1 MKRTVKQ
8 IVGTPPHIVAEQ
20 ARQRGVVGMGKDFGF
35 FVPPAVLKSAGIGAA
50 PVVVPASE
58 TVLDVDRWGHRRAA
72 DIAERWQA
80 QGVAA
85 AGLPVIADAHEA
97 LFSPAPQPVERPAD
111 ASRAAWWKQLMET
124 PEYRALH
131 NQTMLEPELSEIAAA
146 QVCREWAAYT
156 EEQPEQPPAQPGQQP
171 AEPGSDGEPIKDTL
185 ARMRSTAKAL
195 QQAQDDVETARNTSA
210 GIGAGDA
217 AMLDPAT
224 LRAMFQRVRN
234 DRLLRAIMDMAGRM
248 RSLCRALQR
257 SKVRHGRDDTVGV
270 ELGGDIARLVPSE
283 LMQLACGIP
292 EVELL
297 ALHRVATRR
306 ALCREYR
313 GREKVGRG
321 PIVVSVDESASMEGE
336 RITAAK
342 GLALAL
348 AWLAHHQ
355 RRWIMLAGYSGD
367 AKCTRY
373 VAAPGKSEPAKLLDW
388 CSHMWNGGTVLDGPL
403 ATVPGWWPEV
413 KPPKGKVD
421 HIIITDG
428 QVSLPSALRDS
439 YRTWAQSEQVKTYG
453 IIIGCR
459 DAGGIREVA
468 DRVWCLPDLNIDSAA
483 VTEVLSI

>member
-1 MKRTVKQ
+1 MSADILDFDAR
-8 IVGTPPHIVAEQ
+8 PDAVA
-20 ARQRGVVGMGKDFGF
+20 
-35 FVPPAVLKSAGIGAA
+35 PAGIGALQQAA
-50 PVVVPASE
+50 PESE
-58 TVLDVDRWGHRRAA
+58 TVLAVDRWGQRRAT
-72 DIAERWQA
+72 DIAERWVQSGIPGE
-80 QGVAA
+80 Q
-85 AGLPVIADAHEA
+85 PVIADAHEA
-97 LFSPAPQPVERPAD
+97 LFSPVPAIAERPAD
-111 ASRAAWWKQLMET
+111 ASRAAWWRQLMET

-131 NQTMLEPELSEIAAA
+131 NQTMLDPELSEIAAA
-146 QVCREWAAYT
+146 QVCREWVAYA
-156 EEQPEQPPAQPGQQP
+156 EQQP
-171 AEPGSDGEPIKDTL
+171 DPPQDGRPGDQPAPGSDGEPIKDTL
-185 ARMRSTAKAL
+185 TRMRSTAKAL
-195 QQAQDDVETARNTSA
+195 EQARDDVQTAKDTSA
-210 GIGAGDA
+210 GIGGGDA
-217 AMLDPAT
+217 STLDPGT
-224 LRAMFQRVRN
+224 LRAMFQRVRD

-270 ELGGDIARLVPSE
+270 ELGGDIARLIPSE
-283 LMQLACGIP
+283 LLQLSCGIP
-292 EVELL
+292 EVELQ
-297 ALHRVATRR
+297 ALYRVATRR

-321 PIVVSVDESASMEGE
+321 PIVVSVDESASMDGD
-336 RITAAK
+336 RIAAAK

-355 RRWIMLAGYSGD
+355 KRWIMMAGYSGD

-373 VAAPGKSEPAKLLDW
+373 IAAPGKSEPAKLLDW
-388 CSHMWNGGTVLDGPL
+388 CSHLWNEGTVLDGPL

-428 QVSLPSALRDS
+428 EVSLPPALRDS
-439 YRTWAQSEQVKTYG
+439 YRAWAQAEQVRTYG

>member
-1 MKRTVKQ
+1 MIDILEFDARPDAV
-8 IVGTPPHIVAEQ
+8 TPI
-20 ARQRGVVGMGKDFGF
+20 
-35 FVPPAVLKSAGIGAA
+35 GICAA
-50 PVVVPASE
+50 PVAVPESE
-58 TVLDVDRWGHRRAA
+58 TVLAVDRWGHRRAA

-80 QGVAA
+80 ADVQTSD
-85 AGLPVIADAHEA
+85 LPVIADAHEA
-97 LFSPAPQPVERPAD
+97 LFSPSPVSAGRPAD
-111 ASRAAWWKQLMET
+111 AKRAAWWKQLMET

-146 QVCREWAAYT
+146 QVCREWAAYA
-156 EEQPEQPPAQPGQQP
+156 EQQPEPPPPQPGQQP
-171 AEPGSDGEPIKDTL
+171 AAEPGSDGEPIKNTL
-185 ARMRSTAKAL
+185 TRMRSTAKAL

-217 AMLDPAT
+217 ATLDPAT
-224 LRAMFQRVRN
+224 LRAMFKRVRD

-283 LMQLACGIP
+283 LLQLGCGIP
-292 EVELL
+292 EVELQ
-297 ALHRVATRR
+297 ALYRVATRR
-306 ALCREYR
+306 ALCREYS

-321 PIVVSVDESASMEGE
+321 PIVVSVDESSSMHGD

-355 RRWIMLAGYSGD
+355 KRWIMLAGYSGD

-373 VAAPGKSEPAKLLDW
+373 VAAPGTPKPDALLDW

-403 ATVPGWWPEV
+403 ATVPSWWPQV
-413 KPPKGKVD
+413 KPPKGKAD

-428 QVSLPSALRDS
+428 AVSLPSALRDS
-439 YRTWAQSEQVKTYG
+439 YRAWAQAEQVKTYG

-468 DRVWCLPDLNIDSAA
+468 DRVWCLPSLDIDTAA
-483 VTEVLSI
+483 VSEVLSI

>member
-1 MKRTVKQ
+1 MNADILDFESR
-8 IVGTPPHIVAEQ
+8 PDAVAS
-20 ARQRGVVGMGKDFGF
+20 V
-35 FVPPAVLKSAGIGAA
+35 GIGAGQQ
-50 PVVVPASE
+50 VVPESA
-58 TVLDVDRWGHRRAA
+58 TVLDVDRWGQRRAA

-80 QGVAA
+80 ADVQTSEV
-85 AGLPVIADAHEA
+85 PVIADAHEA
-97 LFSPAPQPVERPAD
+97 LFSPAPMSAERPAD

-131 NQTMLEPELSEIAAA
+131 NQTMLDPELSELAAA
-146 QVCREWAAYT
+146 QVCREWAAYA
-156 EEQPEQPPAQPGQQP
+156 EQQPEPQPPQPGQPDQP
-171 AEPGSDGEPIKDTL
+171 APGSDGEPIRDTL

-195 QQAQDDVETARNTSA
+195 QQAQDDVQTAKDTSA
-210 GIGAGDA
+210 GIGNGEAGQ
-217 AMLDPAT
+217 LDPAT
-224 LRAMFQRVRN
+224 LRAMFKRVRD

-270 ELGGDIARLVPSE
+270 KLGGDVARLVPSE

-313 GREKVGRG
+313 GREKVRRG
-321 PIVVSVDESASMEGE
+321 PIVVSVDESASMGGD

-355 RRWIMLAGYSGD
+355 KRWVMLAGYSGD
-367 AKCTRY
+367 ATCTRY
-373 VAAPGKSEPAKLLDW
+373 VAAPGKSQPAALLTW

-413 KPPKGKVD
+413 KPPKGKID

-428 QVSLPSALRDS
+428 EVSLPSDLRDS
-439 YRTWAQSEQVKTYG
+439 YRSWAQAEQVKTYG

-459 DAGGIREVA
+459 NAGGIREVC

>member
-1 MKRTVKQ
+1 MTTD
-8 IVGTPPHIVAEQ
+8 ILDFD
-20 ARQRGVVGMGKDFGF
+20 ARPTGIL
-35 FVPPAVLKSAGIGAA
+35 PAGILPTDIGAA
-50 PVVVPASE
+50 PVAVPESE
-58 TVLDVDRWGHRRAA
+58 TVLAVDRWGQRRAA

-80 QGVAA
+80 ESDLATLASDVPA
-85 AGLPVIADAHEA
+85 LADAHEA
-97 LFSPAPQPVERPAD
+97 LFSPAPVAAEWPAD
-111 ASRAAWWKQLMET
+111 ASRAAWWKQMMET

-131 NQTMLEPELSEIAAA
+131 NQTMLEPELAEIAAA
-146 QVCREWAAYT
+146 QVCREWAAYA
-156 EEQPEQPPAQPGQQP
+156 EQHQPESSRSPATAGQEPPA
-171 AEPGSDGEPIKDTL
+171 AGSDEEPIQDTL

-195 QQAQDDVETARNTSA
+195 QKAQGEVQTAKDTAA

-217 AMLDPAT
+217 GTLDPAT
-224 LRAMFQRVRN
+224 LRAMFKRVR
-234 DRLLRAIMDMAGRM
+234 DDQLLRAIMDMAGRM

-270 ELGGDIARLVPSE
+270 ELGGDITRLVPSE
-283 LMQLACGIP
+283 LLQLGCGIP
-292 EVELL
+292 EVELQ
-297 ALHRVATRR
+297 ALYRVATRQ

-336 RITAAK
+336 RTTAAK

-355 RRWIMLAGYSGD
+355 KRWIMLAGYSGD
-367 AKCTRY
+367 ARCTRY

-388 CSHMWNGGTVLDGPL
+388 CSHLWNGGTVLDGPL

-413 KPPKGKVD
+413 RPPKGKVD

-428 QVSLPSALRDS
+428 EVSLPSAMRDS
-439 YRTWAQSEQVKTYG
+439 YRAWASAEQVKTYG

-459 DAGGIREVA
+459 NAGGIREVA